1 MPVRDVQNINRLAR
15 RLGRCGRLWRLG
27 AQVLTF
33 VDLDHWRSSTRI
45 LRSVSVLVNDI
56 ELTVHTKL

>member
-15 RLGRCGRLWRLG
+15 RLGHSGRLWRLG

-33 VDLDHWRSSTRI
+33 VDLDYWRSSTRI